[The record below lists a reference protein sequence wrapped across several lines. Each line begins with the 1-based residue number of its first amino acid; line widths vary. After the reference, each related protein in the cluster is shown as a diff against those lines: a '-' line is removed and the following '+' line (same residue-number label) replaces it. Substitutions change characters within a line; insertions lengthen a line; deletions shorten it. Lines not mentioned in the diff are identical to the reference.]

1 MKLRITVADDNP
13 EILTAIVAVLSQ
25 EFEVVATA
33 SDGRSALKH
42 IQGLTPAVAV
52 LDLNMP
58 ELNGIQI
65 IREIVRQHLECKVV
79 ICSVETD
86 PELIEA
92 ARRAGALGYVFKP
105 RINRDLVTAVKCAAS
120 GTPFFSSS

>member
-13 EILTAIVAVLSQ
+13 DILSAMVAVLSQ

-33 SDGRSALKH
+33 SDGSTALDH
-42 IQGLTPAVAV
+42 IQRLTPAVAV

-58 ELNGIQI
+58 GLNGIQI
-65 IREIVRQHLECKVV
+65 TREVVRQNLECKVI

-86 PELIEA
+86 PDLIEA
-92 ARRAGALGYVFKP
+92 ARRAGAMGYVLKP
-105 RINRDLVTAVKCAAS
+105 RINRDLATAVKCAAS
-120 GTPFFSSS
+120 GTPFFSGS

>member
-13 EILTAIVAVLSQ
+13 DILSAMVAALSQ

-33 SDGRSALKH
+33 ADGRSALDQ
-42 IQGLTPAVAV
+42 IQRLTPVVAV

-58 ELNGIQI
+58 ELNGIQVT
-65 IREIVRQHLECKVV
+65 REIMRQHLECKVV

-92 ARRAGALGYVFKP
+92 ARRAGALGYVLKP
-105 RINRDLVTAVKCAAS
+105 RINRELATAVKCAAA
-120 GTPFFSSS
+120 GTPFFSNS